1 MHKGKAIRIH
11 SVKRT
16 QTHCI
21 KITQKL
27 RIRYCKLRTCILPTH
42 HVHRLF
48 CINHSINRKG
58 RIRFTDGGK
67 KKKRTRIRAQSR
79 GREPIRISQP
89 AFILLRFIRE
99 SLHTQS
105 SSEMFCLIKSYDRW
119 RFVCQWPV
127 RKDLTREKYFARYR
141 NGRLL
146 CSYVW
151 ICQPTL
157 IPKYTVKNY
166 NENQQ
171 HSTKASE
178 SWWGAKLLKCWPQ

>member
-67 KKKRTRIRAQSR
+67 KKKNAHAY
-79 GREPIRISQP
+79 E
-89 AFILLRFIRE
+89 
-99 SLHTQS
+99 
-105 SSEMFCLIKSYDRW
+105 
-119 RFVCQWPV
+119 
-127 RKDLTREKYFARYR
+127 RKVEA
-141 NGRLL
+141 
-146 CSYVW
+146 
-151 ICQPTL
+151 
-157 IPKYTVKNY
+157 
-166 NENQQ
+166 ENQFVFRNQ
-171 HSTKASE
+171 HLFCCDLFVSLCIRSRQAKCSVWLKAMIVGGLYVSDQFE
-178 SWWGAKLLKCWPQ
+178 RIWHGKNILHDIAMGGCYAVTFEHVNQCWFPNTP